1 MGASKSLGKL
11 TRGQSTKF
19 KIDEPTSMTEA
30 RTKKKLEAEG
40 SVSDILGDSIS
51 EVHVTNNPTIS
62 ADSFVFDDNC

>member
-1 MGASKSLGKL
+1 
-11 TRGQSTKF
+11 
-19 KIDEPTSMTEA
+19 MTEA